1 MLLQELNM
9 TLMVKERMSCHSVL
23 VTLYGLLLRANS
35 LASGAGSWAQLMAVV
50 RGLFPLTMS
59 RLVVSSL
66 ILFEN
71 MEHKIP
77 VISICVVLL

>member
-35 LASGAGSWAQLMAVV
+35 LPSGAGSWAQLMAVV
-50 RGLFPLTMS
+50 RGLFLLTMS

-71 MEHKIP
+71 REHKL
-77 VISICVVLL
+77 ISICVVLL